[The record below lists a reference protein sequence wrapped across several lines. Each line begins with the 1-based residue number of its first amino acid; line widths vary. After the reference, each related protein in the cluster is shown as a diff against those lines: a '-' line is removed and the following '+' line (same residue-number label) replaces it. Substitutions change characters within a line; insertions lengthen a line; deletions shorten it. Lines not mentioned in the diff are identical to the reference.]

1 MPAPPVS
8 FARRLIAWQRRHGRH
23 DLPWQNDWQLSRD
36 PYRVWLSEIMLQQTQ
51 VGTVV
56 PYYQRFLARFP
67 RLADLAD
74 APVDAVMAL
83 WSGLGYYARARNL
96 HKCAQTLAREHAGAF
111 PCEAAAIAE
120 LPGIG
125 RSTANAIAV
134 FCFGARLPILDGNV
148 KRLLCRHAGL
158 DGWPGAPAVESQ
170 LWRHAESLLPKTHVD
185 VYIQAQMDLGATVCT
200 RTRPRCEACPVAG
213 DCVARRNGRTA
224 ELPTPKPRKALP
236 GRETTVLI
244 LVHRRRVLLEVR
256 PPAGIWGGLW
266 SLPEVATETDAQ
278 AARLGCR
285 IVSSRPLQPVTHA
298 FTHFRLTLRPLLCNV
313 EPRVPAAAPAHRW
326 VALDELDSAP
336 LPAPVRK
343 LLAEHVHANRA
354 RKLPT

>member
-1 MPAPPVS
+1 MPAPRAP

-23 DLPWQNDWQLSRD
+23 DLPWQADGHPGRD

-51 VGTVV
+51 VGTVI
-56 PYYQRFLARFP
+56 PYYLRFLDRFP
-67 RLADLAD
+67 DIAGLAA

-96 HKCAQTLAREHAGAF
+96 HKCAQMVAHEHGGAF
-111 PCEAAAIAE
+111 PSKAEAIAE

-170 LWRHAESLLPKTHVD
+170 LWRHAESLLPQTHVD

-200 RTRPRCEACPVAG
+200 RTRPRCAVCPAAG
-213 DCVARRNGRTA
+213 DCIAHRDGRTD
-224 ELPTPKPRKALP
+224 ELPKPRPRKALP
-236 GRETTVLI
+236 GREATVLI

-266 SLPEVATETDAQ
+266 SLPEIAGDADAE

-285 IVSSRPLQPVTHA
+285 IVSSRPLEPVTHA
-298 FTHFRLTLRPLLCNV
+298 FTHFRLTLRPLLCDV
-313 EPRVPAAAPAHRW
+313 EPLIAATESGHRW
-326 VALDELDSAP
+326 LDVGELDSAP
-336 LPAPVRK
+336 LPAPIRN
-343 LLAEHVHANRA
+343 LLEGLTALHRA
-354 RKLPT
+354 GT